1 MKQKTDV
8 DAFLSYVEEVIDIRD
23 DIHEEEQNCN
33 YRYIEAIKRDK
44 YLPAQEAMKE
54 AFKEAVK
61 EVVEDSLRSRNDYI
75 RRMLENVVDEE
86 VRRIMKSR
94 FY

>member
-1 MKQKTDV
+1 MNQKTDV
-8 DAFLSYVEEVIDIRD
+8 DAFLSCVEEAIDIRD
-23 DIHEEEQNCN
+23 DMHEEEQNCN
-33 YRYIEAIKRDK
+33 YRYMEALKKDK
-44 YLPAQEAMKE
+44 YMPVQAAMKE

>member
-1 MKQKTDV
+1 
-8 DAFLSYVEEVIDIRD
+8 
-23 DIHEEEQNCN
+23 
-33 YRYIEAIKRDK
+33 
-44 YLPAQEAMKE
+44 MKE